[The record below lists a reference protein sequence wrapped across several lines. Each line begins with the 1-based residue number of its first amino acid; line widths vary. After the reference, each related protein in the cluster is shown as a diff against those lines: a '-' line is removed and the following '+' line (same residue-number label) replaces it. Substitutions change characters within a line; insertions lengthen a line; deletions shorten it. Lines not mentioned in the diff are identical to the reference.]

1 MHEGSAS
8 WYASNIVPSSSLRFA
23 SFVPVLCLASLFS
36 ACSSTPNLCTT
47 EVIPLDADG
56 DGKIDLIVGDG
67 GPNTTPT
74 STYRALTRMHDG
86 TFHGEDTGLSLVPPG
101 GRLLFLDT
109 NGDGL
114 PDALQSGFSDHV
126 LRLYVNTGRGFARF
140 PLDALKP
147 TGASDQDTYF
157 HLAQA
162 IDFNSDGRQDLLM
175 PVADGVG
182 PSDTG
187 GLPSWAVLLSTGQT
201 DDPSAP
207 VFRRVDPQLP
217 FEAELDTAITLAD
230 PHGARLGDVD
240 GDGAQD
246 VVLPLGGFFTIFRNR
261 AADQD
266 LLVAASDGMNAHDP
280 DDPAFVPNVHISY
293 GHMIDG
299 SITDGIAAGDP
310 KLASYSYLAH
320 ADAANDCAYPRRCAV
335 GPRRLVTAYETNN
348 GADGARRFSLRYRDG
363 RYHRLGRGFLG
374 FGERLLTDLDTGAG
388 VADFYDNLTFD
399 EALRVFPF
407 AGQLQRVS
415 LAAGDRVEAGQV
427 VAVIEPGSA
436 ALLDPRARS
445 QALGERD
452 AAEAPRDREAVLGLR
467 DDRVVVA
474 EAALEVAAH
483 AELAAEDGQVA
494 EGDVPVG
501 RRAVGLEGEGV
512 PEPEREVLAD
522 VDREERVR
530 VRAAEGLGV
539 EHALDGRVRAFSRGE
554 VVVARVVDEAEAET
568 GDERAAAPEHVRV
581 PRELPVGLLEIRD
594 DDLLGVG
601 LHAEVRVRRELA

>member
-1 MHEGSAS
+1 MLLDVDGDGLDDLVSPDTDPA
-8 WYASNIVPSSSLRFA
+8 L
-23 SFVPVLCLASLFS
+23 
-36 ACSSTPNLCTT
+36 STPTNPITRWFVAHNRGPAASPAFFDAPKLAFSEEWPMVSNPATPSDAAHLQPEVGTALDYDQDNRADILLHDVYDHLNNWQILRGQKDGSFALLDTGIARPFPLGHNAKPPALTSEGASMHLADLDGDGVPDLVQCDDHGKVLSGDPSAPVWTLRLWRPAMNGEAAGFDPEGTTIGLLDGYRCTT
-47 EVIPLDADG
+47 EVTPLDVDG

-74 STYRALTRMHDG
+74 SKYRALTRLPDG
-86 TFHGEDTGLSLVPPG
+86 AFHAEDTGLSLVPSG

-140 PLDALKP
+140 PLNALKP
-147 TGASDQDTYF
+147 TGLDAQDDYF
-157 HLAQA
+157 ILAQA
-162 IDFNSDGRQDLLM
+162 IDFNGDGRQDLLM
-175 PVADGVG
+175 PVTDGFEHNET
-182 PSDTG
+182 DI
-187 GLPSWAVLLSTGQT
+187 LPSWAVLLSTGQT
-201 DDPSAP
+201 EDLDAP
-207 VFRRVDPQLP
+207 AFRLVDPHIP
-217 FEAELDTAITLAD
+217 FEAEIDNAITIAD
-230 PHGARLGDVD
+230 PHGARLGDLD

-246 VVLPLGGFFTIFRNR
+246 VVLPLSGFFTVFRNR

-310 KLASYSYLAH
+310 KRASYGYLAR

-348 GADGARRFSLRYRDG
+348 GADGARRFALRYRDG

-407 AGQLQRVS
+407 AGQVQR
-415 LAAGDRVEAGQV
+415 
-427 VAVIEPGSA
+427 
-436 ALLDPRARS
+436 
-445 QALGERD
+445 
-452 AAEAPRDREAVLGLR
+452 
-467 DDRVVVA
+467 
-474 EAALEVAAH
+474 
-483 AELAAEDGQVA
+483 
-494 EGDVPVG
+494 
-501 RRAVGLEGEGV
+501 
-512 PEPEREVLAD
+512 
-522 VDREERVR
+522 
-530 VRAAEGLGV
+530 
-539 EHALDGRVRAFSRGE
+539 
-554 VVVARVVDEAEAET
+554 
-568 GDERAAAPEHVRV
+568 
-581 PRELPVGLLEIRD
+581 
-594 DDLLGVG
+594 
-601 LHAEVRVRRELA
+601 